1 MKNRGVFFS
10 KDDDHDG
17 VKAMAVYVATLE
29 KENVAYLI
37 EYLGHGWMVEV
48 TGY

>member
-1 MKNRGVFFS
+1 MKSHGVFFS
-10 KDDDHDG
+10 KDDLCEG

-29 KENVAYLI
+29 KECVAYLI
-37 EYLGHGWMVEV
+37 EDLGHGWMVEV

>member
-1 MKNRGVFFS
+1 MKHHGVFFS
-10 KDDDHDG
+10 KDDNHDG
-17 VKAMAVYVATLE
+17 ARAMAVYVATLE

-37 EYLGHGWMVEV
+37 EDLGHGWMVEV